1 MMLNVF
7 SFDSVQSPVL
17 ISLIAWVALLTISG
31 LPTAAASPANHER
44 TALAS
49 DTVRV
54 TLQSAIVRALERSP
68 EVGQREARRDF
79 ADARFSEAR
88 ASRFATNFRLETA
101 HSIAPGLDIPADYD
115 GPNSELYLN
124 PDVENDWRIQSLRPF
139 NRFEIVLQQPLW
151 TWGELSGQLEAA
163 EHGTAVEGAR
173 VQEKQLEV
181 AFRAGET
188 YQNVLLTNVLN
199 ELSEEAE
206 SLLRQARGEVQN
218 LLDEGDPDVAE
229 ADLFQ
234 LDLAQQE
241 FERRRVEV
249 NEQQA
254 TAQSALKRQL
264 MLDEDESLAVAE
276 ERLEPL
282 SLEILGDSLAFYKDA
297 ARRHRP
303 EFQQTEAGL
312 AAREALV
319 DVARS
324 GFYPKLAMQASYSI
338 SATAGRFRQPNAFVG
353 DSFRGQATRTGFGIQ
368 QNLNFYQTRARV
380 RQAEA
385 ERNEVAFQQEI
396 ADEFIA
402 FEVEEAFRQV
412 RIAKN
417 RVESLDASVRT
428 TREWLRTEQ
437 IDFDLDFGD
446 PQNLVR
452 AVQANLETRA
462 EYYEA
467 VQRYNIA
474 VLRLL
479 RTAGILTKDA
489 QRGMLIET
497 E

>member
-1 MMLNVF
+1 MLNVR
-7 SFDSVQSPVL
+7 SLDSVRWPAL
-17 ISLIAWVALLTISG
+17 CSLIAGLALLTVSG
-31 LPTAAASPANHER
+31 MSTAAATSVNDTPAV
-44 TALAS
+44 LAT
-49 DTVRV
+49 DTIRV
-54 TLQSAIVRALERSP
+54 TLQSAIVRALEESP

-88 ASRFATNFRLETA
+88 ASRFATNFRIETA
-101 HSIAPGLDIPADYD
+101 HSIAPSLDIPSDYD

-124 PDVENDWRIQSLRPF
+124 PNVENDWRIQSLRPF
-139 NRFEIVLQQPLW
+139 NRFEVVLQQPLW
-151 TWGELSGQLEAA
+151 TWGELSGQIEAA
-163 EHGTAVEGAR
+163 EHGAVVEEAR
-173 VQEKQLEV
+173 IQEKQLEV

-188 YQNVLLTNVLN
+188 YQNVLLTNALK

-206 SLLRQARGEVQN
+206 SLLRQARREVQS
-218 LLDEGDPDVAE
+218 LLDEGDPDVEE

-234 LDLAQQE
+234 LDLAEQE
-241 FERRRVEV
+241 FERRTVEV

-254 TAQSALKRQL
+254 TARSALRRQL
-264 MLDEDESLAVAE
+264 MLDEGTSLALAK

-282 SLEILGDSLAFYKDA
+282 SLEILGDSLAFYEDA
-297 ARRHRP
+297 AQRHRP
-303 EFQQTEAGL
+303 EFRQTEAGM

-324 GFYPKLAMQASYSI
+324 DFYPKLAMQASYSI
-338 SATAGRFRQPNAFVG
+338 SFTPGRFRQPNAFVS
-353 DSFRGQATRTGFGIQ
+353 DSFRGQGTRTGFGIR

-385 ERNEVAFQQEI
+385 ERNEVAFQQEV

-402 FEVEEAFRQV
+402 FEVEEAFRRV

-417 RVESLDASVRT
+417 RVESLNESVRT

-446 PQNLVR
+446 PQNLIR